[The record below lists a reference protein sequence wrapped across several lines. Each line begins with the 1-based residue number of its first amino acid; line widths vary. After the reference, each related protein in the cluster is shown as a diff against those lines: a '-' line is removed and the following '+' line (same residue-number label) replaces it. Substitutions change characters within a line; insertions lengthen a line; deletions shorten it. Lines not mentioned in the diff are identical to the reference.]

1 MAPGESDGQE
11 RTEQPTAKRQ
21 EDARSKGQIAKSP
34 DLTAAAL
41 LMGALGAGSLG
52 GARFVTDTLEAF
64 QRGLGAASNL
74 DLTPTAALALLAGA
88 AITLGRLVWPFI
100 LVPAVAALAAQIL
113 QTRFGVSWSGLAP
126 QWDRVN
132 PLKGLG
138 RLLSPRSLVEA
149 VKTLIK
155 LVAIAA
161 VAYATLK
168 ADWPLLLVLGQTGAA
183 GTLATIGHVAWNLWV
198 RVGLTYVALAALD
211 YAYQWWRHRQSLQM
225 TREEV
230 REESKETEGNPQTRA
245 RLRALHRQRVTR
257 RMMAEVKRAD
267 VVLRNP
273 IHFAVAL
280 RYEGGRMRAPRV
292 VAKGALLMARRIV
305 EIAQRHGVPVVENPP
320 LARALFSGVAVGQ
333 EIPRDLYKLVAE
345 VLAYVYSRRNPG
357 G

>member
-21 EDARSKGQIAKSP
+21 EDARRKGQVAKSS

-64 QRGLGAASNL
+64 QRGLGAASNVE
-74 DLTPTAALALLAGA
+74 LTPTEALALLFGA
-88 AITLGRLVWPFI
+88 AITLGRLIWPFI
-100 LVPAVAALAAQIL
+100 LVPAAAALAVQIL
-113 QTRFGVSWSGLAP
+113 QTRFSVSWSGLVP

-149 VKTLIK
+149 LKAVIK
-155 LVAIAA
+155 LAAI
-161 VAYATLK
+161 T
-168 ADWPLLLVLGQTGAA
+168 WPLLLVLGQTGAA
-183 GTLATIGHVAWNLWV
+183 DTLATIGHVAWNLWV
-198 RVGLTYVALAALD
+198 RVGLTYLALAALD
-211 YAYQWWRHRQSLQM
+211 YAYQWSRHRQSLQM

-245 RLRALHRQRVTR
+245 RVRALHRQRVMR

-267 VVLRNP
+267 VVVRNP

-280 RYEGGRMRAPRV
+280 RYEGGQMRAPKV

-305 EIAQRHGVPVVENPP
+305 EIAQRHGVPVIENPP
-320 LARALFSGVAVGQ
+320 LARALFRAAAVGQ

-345 VLAYVYSRRNPG
+345 VLAYVYSRRKPG